1 MEQSRE
7 IIPTL
12 ISSWRIIVRQ
22 ILSFGWMLLLFC
34 SLGWLWKGEQVAT
47 AQLEAA
53 SWHTKLDT
61 WVWQTAQGGQTEFLV
76 FLQDQADLSGAERL
90 SSKDEKGWYVYRQL
104 TAVAQR
110 TQAPL
115 LERLRRQGIAHR
127 PYWVANMIW
136 VRGDLN
142 DALMLAR
149 RSDVAH
155 LFANPAVRLDLPVQ
169 AESTVPQTE
178 NGIEWNL
185 QKVNADKVWAMG
197 YEGQGAV
204 IGGQDTGYDWQHP
217 ALKNAYRGWDGSQA
231 NHDYNWH
238 DAIHEPI
245 TLHSFPNRES
255 TSPLP
260 QGEGI
265 GVRVNSPLPMGEGMG
280 VSPYSPLPVGE
291 GMGVRALNC
300 PYNSPEPCDDSDHG
314 THTMGTMVGL
324 DGNNQI
330 GMAPKAK
337 WIGCRNMEHGWGSPA
352 TYAECFQWFIAP
364 TKIDGSD
371 PNPAMAPDVINNS
384 WSCPPKEGCT
394 DPNVLKSVV
403 EAVRA
408 AGILTVQSAGNNGS
422 ECSTVSDPAAIYD
435 ASLTVGATDA
445 SDTIAHFSSRGP
457 VTVDGSNRLKPD
469 IVAPG
474 VSVRSSLPTSLYGSK
489 SGTSMAAPHVAG
501 LAALILSARPYLKG
515 QVDVLEN
522 LILSTAL
529 PRTTSQS
536 CGGVP
541 GSQIPNPTY
550 GWGRI
555 DAWQALQSVL
565 TYPLYTTY
573 FPFVGYSR

>member
-1 MEQSRE
+1 M
-7 IIPTL
+7 
-12 ISSWRIIVRQ
+12 
-22 ILSFGWMLLLFC
+22 
-34 SLGWLWKGEQVAT
+34 
-47 AQLEAA
+47 
-53 SWHTKLDT
+53 
-61 WVWQTAQGGQTEFLV
+61 
-76 FLQDQADLSGAERL
+76 
-90 SSKDEKGWYVYRQL
+90 
-104 TAVAQR
+104 
-110 TQAPL
+110 
-115 LERLRRQGIAHR
+115 
-127 PYWVANMIW
+127 
-136 VRGDLN
+136 
-142 DALMLAR
+142 
-149 RSDVAH
+149 
-155 LFANPAVRLDLPVQ
+155 
-169 AESTVPQTE
+169 
-178 NGIEWNL
+178 
-185 QKVNADKVWAMG
+185 
-197 YEGQGAV
+197 
-204 IGGQDTGYDWQHP
+204 
-217 ALKNAYRGWDGSQA
+217 
-231 NHDYNWH
+231 
-238 DAIHEPI
+238 
-245 TLHSFPNRES
+245 
-255 TSPLP
+255 
-260 QGEGI
+260 
-265 GVRVNSPLPMGEGMG
+265 
-280 VSPYSPLPVGE
+280 
-291 GMGVRALNC
+291 RALNC

-324 DGNNQI
+324 DGSNRI

-337 WIGCRNMEHGWGSPA
+337 WIGCRNMDHGWGSPA

-394 DPNVLKSVV
+394 DPNVLKRVV

-445 SDTIAHFSSRGP
+445 SDTIASFSSRGP

-474 VSVRSSLPTSLYGSK
+474 IDVRSSLPASLYGSK

-529 PRTTSQS
+529 PLTTSQS

-555 DAWQALQSVL
+555 DAWEAIQKVL
-565 TYPLYTTY
+565 TFPLFTYY
-573 FPFVGYSR
+573 FPFVGSSQ